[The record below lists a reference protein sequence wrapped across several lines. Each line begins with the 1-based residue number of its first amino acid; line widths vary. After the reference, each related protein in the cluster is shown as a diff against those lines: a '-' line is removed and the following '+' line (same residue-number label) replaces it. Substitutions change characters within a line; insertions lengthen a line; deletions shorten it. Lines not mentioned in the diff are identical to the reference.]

1 MSNLAT
7 KSKFYLNQHELK
19 KLDADAKK
27 LEMTRSAY
35 VRHLLHTVLPI
46 PFPKTDLSGM
56 ISELKEHGRVINQ
69 LAVQSHKY
77 AILDLTKLQTQMDLI
92 QDVMDRFMGIYVE
105 RKALAEKF
113 QSKYDHLPHGEKHEI
128 VIRMSAE
135 DKQLLNRYAKEARI
149 TQSAYLGFLIY
160 GIRPTEKPSSDF
172 FAVMHE
178 LGSIGS
184 NLASIWLCAST
195 HEHPDEELFHQ
206 FSLWQQDTSAAMIY
220 LI

>member
-1 MSNLAT
+1 MSSLAT

-27 LEMTRSAY
+27 FEMTRSAY
-35 VRHLLHTVLPI
+35 ARHLLHMVLPI

-56 ISELKEHGRVINQ
+56 ISELKEHG
-69 LAVQSHKY
+69 A
-77 AILDLTKLQTQMDLI
+77 KLQTQMDLI

-113 QSKYDHLPHGEKHEI
+113 QSKYDHLPRGEKHEI

-184 NLASIWLCAST
+184 NLSSIWLCAST

-206 FSLWQQDTSAAMIY
+206 FSLWQQETSAAMIY